1 MTSEGGG
8 SVAFPI
14 MTLAFSITPVVAR
27 DFSLGIQACGMTAAA
42 FTILWMRIQLEWN
55 SILFCSFGGMFGVVV
70 GLQWID
76 PSLTPAQKKMG
87 FVSVWFSFAFA
98 LFLLNRYHKRRTFR
112 TVPEFKA
119 WKAVVLT
126 VTGITSTTTTTT
138 TTTQKQ

>member
-1 MTSEGGG
+1 M
-8 SVAFPI
+8 AFPI

-87 FVSVWFSFAFA
+87 FC
-98 LFLLNRYHKRRTFR
+98 FR
-112 TVPEFKA
+112 
-119 WKAVVLT
+119 VVL
-126 VTGITSTTTTTT
+126 VRVRAVPVETGITRGGRSELYPSSRRG
-138 TTTQKQ
+138 KL